1 MLSDTNVQGKKHQT
15 GIALLILVVIIGI
28 GSINYALSG
37 FTIDSIEQDRKIK
50 TLKALKQAKQAL
62 IAYAQT
68 HAERAGEAGEIGF
81 LPCPDVTNVST
92 EGNQDPNCAGIHENI
107 FGLFPW
113 KTLDIPTLRDGD
125 GACLRYAVSG
135 TYNLNTPS
143 PMLNEDSFGM
153 FQIRNA
159 ANLVVQGGQPED
171 RPVAII
177 FAPGKALPGQT
188 RNFTANTIC
197 GEDYA
202 NEDAYLDEIKVA
214 GVVIAN
220 NGVLS
225 GVANDVESFVHAT
238 ALSEDIVTT
247 AIDTPYNDTFI
258 TITRNEIWPGIVAR
272 PDFQLKMQD
281 LTQALAICLA
291 NYANANRDDNATPA
305 VLTDDL
311 GRRLPWPVETDV
323 NGADYRVSANYSDI
337 DKAATGFAGRYP
349 YNVNESNLEL
359 GIGGAQELFNR
370 GICGATAPLT
380 NGNIVNLDNPADE
393 FRKLWENWKDHFF
406 YVLSDAYKPANASAV
421 QACAGVDCVTVDGI
435 PAIDPRAGIVLFSG
449 NRTTN
454 VIADTNIVTNYLEGV
469 NATNYPDVTGNS
481 AYALPLP
488 AANDVMFCITNEA
501 VTANL
506 QVDNCQ

>member
-15 GIALLILVVIIGI
+15 GIALLILVAILGL
-28 GSINYALSG
+28 GSITYALSG

-50 TLKALKQAKQAL
+50 TFKALKQAKEAL

-68 HAERAGEAGEIGF
+68 HADRAGEAGEIGF

-92 EGNQDPNCAGIHENI
+92 EGNQDPNCSGIHENI
-107 FGLFPW
+107 LGLLPW
-113 KTLDIPTLRDGD
+113 KALDIPTLRDGD

-135 TYNLNTPS
+135 TYNLNEPS

-159 ANLVVQGGQPED
+159 ANLVIQGGQPED

-197 GEDYA
+197 GEDYG

-214 GVVIAN
+214 GVVVAN

-247 AIDTPYNDTFI
+247 VNDTPYNDTFI
-258 TITRNEIWPGIVAR
+258 TITRDEIWPVIVAR
-272 PDFQLKMQD
+272 PDFQAKMQD

-291 NYANANRDDNATPA
+291 AYANSNRDDNATPA

-311 GRRLPWPVETDV
+311 GRRLPWPVKTDL
-323 NGADYRVSANYSDI
+323 NGVLPEDYIDSDSYI
-337 DKAATGFAGRYP
+337 DSDKAVNGFAGRYP
-349 YNVNESNLEL
+349 YLVTESNLEL
-359 GIGGAQELFNR
+359 GIGVGLTGSHDIFDR
-370 GICGATAPLT
+370 GICGVTPALT
-380 NGNIVNLDNPADE
+380 NGNFANLDDDDDE

-406 YVLSDAYKPANASAV
+406 YVLSDVYKPANASAV
-421 QACAGVDCVTVDGI
+421 QACTGVDCVTVDGV
-435 PAIDPRAGIVLFSG
+435 AAADRRAGIVIFSG
-449 NRTTN
+449 NRTTD
-454 VIADTNIVTNYLEGV
+454 VIADKSLVTNY
-469 NATNYPDVTGNS
+469 
-481 AYALPLP
+481 
-488 AANDVMFCITNEA
+488 
-501 VTANL
+501 
-506 QVDNCQ
+506 